1 MQAVQPLLSTIDEQV
16 SVIEDRP
23 LGGDGISCTGSELFL
38 VPLHDVAPPIG
49 RGLRRVISVE
59 VLFLSEE
66 DQAVV
71 EERGREMA
79 AIRRQSLNR
88 VSSLPSMSGSV
99 SSPSSA
105 IPIPVHHRLST
116 DHSSSLSSSPSS
128 LVFSLPSMRGKR
140 DSLASNTSSIELNRQ
155 ASSTSVD
162 STIRIIT
169 GGTMSPSTP
178 ASAGSPRKRHSFE
191 PSQLTQPPFQFRTS
205 QTGVSTIDGM
215 QDAPTHK
222 PTECDQPKAT
232 PTTNE
237 FKLEATPTPHSKT
250 TSANSTNDSQISP
263 TLPTNQTNDPQATP
277 TSDDH
282 RRQATHLVQEREIS
296 TQQSLTESS
305 GSSDAYVDYG
315 LEESGN
321 GSMTEWEWEW
331 AESILLLSPV
341 LPHVVGA
348 GFVLVNAVF
357 RSN

>member
-16 SVIEDRP
+16 SVIEDRR

-38 VPLHDVAPPIG
+38 ASLHDVVPPIG

-66 DQAVV
+66 DQAAL

-79 AIRRQSLNR
+79 AIRRQSLKR
-88 VSSLPSMSGSV
+88 VSSLPSMFGSV
-99 SSPSSA
+99 SSLSSP
-105 IPIPVHHRLST
+105 IPIPAHHRLST
-116 DHSSSLSSSPSS
+116 NHSSSLSSSPSS
-128 LVFSLPSMRGKR
+128 LVFSLPSMTGKR

-155 ASSTSVD
+155 GSSTSVD

-191 PSQLTQPPFQFRTS
+191 PSQLTQTPFQFRT
-205 QTGVSTIDGM
+205 G
-215 QDAPTHK
+215 HK
-222 PTECDQPKAT
+222 PTKCDQPKAT

-237 FKLEATPTPHSKT
+237 FKLEATPTLHSKT
-250 TSANSTNDSQISP
+250 TSANSTNDSQITQTP
-263 TLPTNQTNDPQATP
+263 PTNQTNDPQATP

-282 RRQATHLVQEREIS
+282 HRQATHLVQEREIS
-296 TQQSLTESS
+296 TRQSWTESS

-315 LEESGN
+315 LEEAGN
-321 GSMTEWEWEW
+321 DSMKEWEWVER
-331 AESILLLSPV
+331 ILLLSPV